1 MTDIWTMCPNE
12 QLRLSHKNWS
22 FLYWILY
29 EGRIIRPQVAQARN
43 MSIGEHRHCCVT
55 FENKDLYGKKPF
67 RFFNPRKWK
76 DFNKKQ
82 LNLLKMCV
90 TSVLCGRRADLWP
103 FYGFLCKRFSVYIK
117 VYLNPLYR
125 GKTVYRTTHK
135 TAINRPM
142 DHTGEM

>member
-1 MTDIWTMCPNE
+1 MCPNE

-67 RFFNPRKWK
+67 RFFNPRK
-76 DFNKKQ
+76 
-82 LNLLKMCV
+82 
-90 TSVLCGRRADLWP
+90 
-103 FYGFLCKRFSVYIK
+103 
-117 VYLNPLYR
+117 
-125 GKTVYRTTHK
+125 
-135 TAINRPM
+135 
-142 DHTGEM
+142 